1 MDQLPREEIAEGRL
15 VHGSF
20 VISRRPVQHRG
31 TYFRGVCVHRFRQK
45 GKVSRL
51 PQTDDSLRVEGPI
64 LDSL

>member
-1 MDQLPREEIAEGRL
+1 MDQLPREEILEGRL

-20 VISRRPVQHRG
+20 VVSRRPVQHRG
-31 TYFRGVCVHRFRQK
+31 ADLRGVCVHRFRQK

-51 PQTDDSLRVEGPI
+51 LRTDGSLRVEAMN